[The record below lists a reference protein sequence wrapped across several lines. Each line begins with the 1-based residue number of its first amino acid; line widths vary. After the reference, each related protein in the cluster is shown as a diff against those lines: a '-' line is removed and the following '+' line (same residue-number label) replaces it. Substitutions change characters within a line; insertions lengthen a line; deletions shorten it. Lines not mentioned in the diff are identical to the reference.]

1 MMEQGRD
8 LLAKET
14 EGRDLLAE
22 YKPAKPKEPTISEK
36 AGAIAYGLGTST
48 LGALG
53 DIESFVVPEQLKA
66 GGFAEKTY
74 LPSTKDIQKGYEM
87 IGIPKPREAVSGY
100 QKAGELL
107 PVIGAGGKILYDVGK
122 AGVSKLRGFM
132 GGGKELAEQL
142 KTTTGKQVSEEAAK
156 AGTRAQTA
164 EQRAAAA
171 QKITEREA
179 AKPAQT
185 YGQMPG
191 VTMATE
197 AGVTKPIPQ
206 TLDEIGTTIKTEADK
221 IYEGLKKTRADNAE
235 KLKADAFDFALNK
248 ERAGQKIEDT
258 EVFKEALKKINAE
271 IVNPETKLTNASI
284 DAIKNQLLQIKRA
297 MSPREV
303 DPVTGIVRGKPV
315 SFEGL
320 ENLRRFLGDR
330 ARGLPAE
337 GFDAIGQQQAGRLEK
352 IVEDVMSDFSGGR
365 IEKFIN
371 QYRKDSEPM
380 RVFQSKVGKALV
392 DEQLVGKGV
401 NYAKVPAQ
409 SIPDK
414 AFKTR
419 EDFKAV
425 VDAFG
430 GNETLARQLGQ
441 RYFASKLEGIKD
453 AKGIEKFIRDNRTML
468 RETDFL
474 RSAEKYAMDV
484 RKAETRGAKA
494 TEMGK
499 ARTITAKEQRVLQ
512 QDLSRLG
519 SDLER
524 AKDINEISSQAS
536 KVADRLERSG
546 VINLQQRDQMLREIN
561 SIADAQ
567 RKRQAVQK
575 VIAWALGGGTLYGA
589 YSGATSYLKD

>member
-1 MMEQGRD
+1 MDQGRD

-14 EGRDLLAE
+14 SGRDLLAE
-22 YKPAKPKEPTISEK
+22 YKPAKPKEPTFAEK
-36 AGAIAYGLGTST
+36 AGAVAYGLGTST
-48 LGALG
+48 LGSLG
-53 DIESFVVPEQLKA
+53 DIESFVVPEQIKA

-74 LPSTKDIQKGYEM
+74 LPSTKDIQKAYEK
-87 IGIPKPREAVSGY
+87 IGIPKPREEVSGY
-100 QKAGELL
+100 QKAGELA

-122 AGVSKLRGFM
+122 AGISKLRGFM
-132 GGGKELAEQL
+132 GGGKQLAEQL

-156 AGTRAQTA
+156 AGAKAQTA
-164 EQRAAAA
+164 EQRAGAAEQIA
-171 QKITEREA
+171 QREA
-179 AKPAQT
+179 GKPAQS
-185 YGQMPG
+185 YSQMPG

-206 TLDEIGTTIKTEADK
+206 TLDEIGTTIKAEADK
-221 IYEGLKKTRADNAE
+221 VYENLKKTRAENAE
-235 KLKADAFDFALNK
+235 KLKADAFGFALNR
-248 ERAGQKIEDT
+248 ERVGEKVADT
-258 EVFKEALKKINAE
+258 DAFKEAFKKIQAE
-271 IVNPETKLTNASI
+271 IVNPETKLTDASV
-284 DAIKNQLLQIKRA
+284 DAIKNQLLQVKRA
-297 MSPREV
+297 MNPREV
-303 DPVTGIVRGKPV
+303 DEATGIVRGKPV
-315 SFEGL
+315 SFQGL
-320 ENLRRFLGDR
+320 ENLRRMLGDR

-365 IEKFIN
+365 IDKFIS

-430 GNETLARQLGQ
+430 GNENLARQLGQ

-484 RKAETRGAKA
+484 RRAETRGAKA
-494 TEMGK
+494 TERGA
-499 ARTITAKEQRVLQ
+499 ARTITAKEQRALQ

-536 KVADRLERSG
+536 KVADRLEKSG

>member
-1 MMEQGRD
+1 MDQGRD

-14 EGRDLLAE
+14 AGRDLLAE
-22 YKPAKPKEPTISEK
+22 YKPAKPKEPTFAEK
-36 AGAIAYGLGTST
+36 AGAVAYGLGTST

-53 DIESFVVPEQLKA
+53 DIESFVVPEQIKA

-74 LPSTKDIQKGYEM
+74 LPSTKDIQKAYEK
-87 IGIPKPREAVSGY
+87 IGIPKPREEVKGY
-100 QKAGELL
+100 QTAGELA

-122 AGVSKLRGFM
+122 AGISKLRGFM

-142 KTTTGKQVSEEAAK
+142 KTTTAGRVSEEAQR
-156 AGTRAQTA
+156 AGKKAQTA
-164 EQRAAAA
+164 EQRAGAAEQIA
-171 QKITEREA
+171 QREA
-179 AKPAQT
+179 GKPAQT

-206 TLDEIGTTIKTEADK
+206 TLDEIGTTIKAEADK
-221 IYEGLKKTRADNAE
+221 VYETLKKTRAENAE
-235 KLKADAFDFALNK
+235 KLKADAFDFALSR
-248 ERAGQKIEDT
+248 ERAGEKVADT
-258 EVFKEALKKINAE
+258 DAFKKAFKDIQAE
-271 IVNPETKLTNASI
+271 IVNPETKLTNASV
-284 DAIKNQLLQIKRA
+284 DAIKNQLLAVKNA
-297 MSPREV
+297 MSPRQV
-303 DPVTGIVRGKPV
+303 DPATGVVTGKPV

-365 IEKFIN
+365 IDKFIS

-430 GNETLARQLGQ
+430 GNENLARQLGQ

-484 RKAETRGAKA
+484 RRAETRGAKA
-494 TEMGK
+494 TERGA
-499 ARTITAKEQRVLQ
+499 ARTITAKEQRALQ
-512 QDLSRLG
+512 QDLNRLG

-536 KVADRLERSG
+536 KVADRLEKSG

-575 VIAWALGGGTLYGA
+575 IIAWALGGGTLYGA
-589 YSGATSYLKD
+589 WSGATSYMKD